1 MRLAQGYL
9 WKGNNG
15 NNLNVHQEG
24 IGPRNVGPAHI
35 MEGGGCTCTDTMSMT
50 HSAKNKASDRMLPS
64 K

>member
-24 IGPRNVGPAHI
+24 I
-35 MEGGGCTCTDTMSMT
+35 GGCTCTDTMSMT